1 MYTILDIHT
10 HHPAPQ
16 PNAVVCV
23 SPDDFNPIEN
33 QLYSVGIHPWKT
45 ADALSDDILEKL
57 EAAAEHP
64 QVVAIGECGSDK
76 IQGGPLFRQMQ
87 VMRRQIELSEKVGK
101 PLIIHNVHAQD
112 IIIGVKKD
120 LNPTQPWLVHGFRGK
135 PTIAKMLTDTGIWL
149 SFNDKFNDMSVTETP
164 IQFMLAETDESE
176 TPIADII
183 TKLSSLKGEDLT
195 ATISENAA
203 RFLSLNS

>member
-45 ADALSDDILEKL
+45 ADALSDDIWEKL

-64 QVVAIGECGSDK
+64 QVVAIGECGIDK

-195 ATISENAA
+195 ATISENVA

>member
-45 ADALSDDILEKL
+45 ADALSDDIWEKL

-64 QVVAIGECGSDK
+64 QVVAIGDAASTRYRVDHCSDRCK
-76 IQGGPLFRQMQ
+76 
-87 VMRRQIELSEKVGK
+87 
-101 PLIIHNVHAQD
+101 
-112 IIIGVKKD
+112 
-120 LNPTQPWLVHGFRGK
+120 
-135 PTIAKMLTDTGIWL
+135 
-149 SFNDKFNDMSVTETP
+149 
-164 IQFMLAETDESE
+164 
-176 TPIADII
+176 
-183 TKLSSLKGEDLT
+183 
-195 ATISENAA
+195 
-203 RFLSLNS
+203 